1 MRIYNLSPFW
11 RSTVGFE
18 KMKPPRI
25 AIQLV
30 ANDNQQ
36 TEQK

>member
-1 MRIYNLSPFW
+1 MRIYDLSPFW

-25 AIQLV
+25 AIQFV
-30 ANDNQQ
+30 GNGNQQ
-36 TEQK
+36 TDQK